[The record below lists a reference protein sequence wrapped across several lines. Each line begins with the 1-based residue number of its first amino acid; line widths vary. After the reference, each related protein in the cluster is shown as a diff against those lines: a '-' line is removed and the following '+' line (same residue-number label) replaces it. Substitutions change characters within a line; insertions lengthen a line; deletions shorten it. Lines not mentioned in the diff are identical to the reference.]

1 MVKKTLSA
9 KLLHIY
15 FRQDNICKNMALGRV
30 SVAVAL
36 DDDRR
41 YKRGEV
47 GSTQPLCLNREFAVE
62 TLSGKSRR
70 GIFCLW
76 LSDL

>member
-1 MVKKTLSA
+1 
-9 KLLHIY
+9 
-15 FRQDNICKNMALGRV
+15 MALGRV

-62 TLSGKSRR
+62 ILSGKSRR
-70 GIFCLW
+70 GILCLW